1 MMRRGRAF
9 KTLGARTI
17 LLIGVLACLCFS
29 SGEGL
34 RLMPISYPALVEVE
48 SPNFRNAIASLSGC
62 LDYQY
67 ATCGLEKGGQKRVQ
81 RQQLREG
88 LLIARNGLKHLPAPV
103 HFTAHIEL
111 APFGSLLPAPQPPG
125 RAPPSA

>member
-1 MMRRGRAF
+1 MRRARAF
-9 KTLGARTI
+9 EAYGARTV

-34 RLMPISYPALVEVE
+34 RLMPISYLAPVEFE
-48 SPNFRNAIASLSGC
+48 SSSFRTAISSFNVS

-67 ATCGLEKGGQKRVQ
+67 ATCGLEKSVQKRAQ

-88 LLIARNGLKHLPAPV
+88 LLISRNGIEHLLVPA
-103 HFTAHIEL
+103 HLTARIGL
-111 APFGSLLPAPQPPG
+111 ASFRSLFPTPQPPG

>member
-1 MMRRGRAF
+1 MRRGRAVE
-9 KTLGARTI
+9 TVWARTI

-34 RLMPISYPALVEVE
+34 RLIPISYPVLVEAE
-48 SPNFRNAIASLSGC
+48 SPNFRNAVVALSGC

-67 ATCGLEKGGQKRVQ
+67 ATCGLEKSGQKRIQ

-88 LLIARNGLKHLPAPV
+88 LLISSNSIKRLPAPV
-103 HFTAHIEL
+103 HFKAHIEP
-111 APFGSLLPAPQPPG
+111 APFGSLLPPIQPPG

>member
-1 MMRRGRAF
+1 MMRRGRLLGAH
-9 KTLGARTI
+9 GARTI

-29 SGEGL
+29 AGEGL
-34 RLMPISYPALVEVE
+34 RLMPISYPAPVEVE
-48 SPNFRNAIASLSGC
+48 SPSFRTAISSLNVS

-67 ATCGLEKGGQKRVQ
+67 GTCGLEKSVQKRAQ

-88 LLIARNGLKHLPAPV
+88 LLISGNGIEHLPVPS
-103 HFTAHIEL
+103 HFTADIEL
-111 APFGSLLPAPQPPG
+111 ASLRSLFPAPQPPG